1 MASRRKGGG
10 ANKEPTD
17 TTSLYAELAKQHNN
31 HEHEKGIKTCNKILN
46 VAPADATAFQCKVI
60 CLMQLGKFETTLQQ
74 IEDNPGLAAA
84 SACLEFERA
93 YAFYRLN
100 RPGDSLNVLNRAAA
114 ANAENKSLPPRRCV
128 ELKAQVLYKLERFEE
143 CFLVYKDIIKNTD
156 ANDEFETE
164 RMTNLIAASV
174 MAVTE
179 AEKNSDG
186 KYDVPVDDE
195 QETYEI
201 VYNSACKLLA
211 EGQWANAERALE
223 RAEEICKEYLLQ
235 EEEEDE
241 EEIEKETGIIRVQL
255 GYAAQ
260 MQGKEREAQAIYNA
274 VLRSK
279 PADIG
284 LVAAA
289 SNNLLTLNRDQNIFD
304 SKKRIKAATAEGL
317 EHKLPISHRMA
328 IARNNALLAMYTN
341 QVDLCRALVKE
352 LADVF
357 GVGAED
363 RDLITA
369 GVLSRAGKTD
379 EAVAI
384 LLRTEERNGHAN
396 DLEKV
401 LIATQIYLEK
411 GQVVEALTLLD
422 GLPKE
427 EKYLNGILSAMVTLH
442 LANGDRHA
450 VAALLKDAVSWSK
463 SNKRK
468 DGMSIVWRKAAEFHL
483 KGNEPSVAAQSLEE
497 LIKIDPDDRQTLA
510 QLVLA
515 YAKFDL
521 RKALASSK
529 KLPRFNYDYSSVD
542 VDALETSTFL
552 GAKHATRAAATVG
565 GGKAT
570 PGQNKIMSPKA
581 SRVATADEN
590 ENRAMKKKKKRKNRH
605 VPKNFNPD
613 VDPDPERWLPR
624 RERTGYRKP
633 KRDRRKGAE
642 KFTGAQGTAGGGQ
655 GQSETLDYGSR
666 GPAAAAGGAVP
677 KTSPA
682 PHLEAP
688 VGPRQQQRKPQ
699 QKKKSKN
706 KNRF

>member
-10 ANKEPTD
+10 VNKEPTD
-17 TTSLYAELAKQHNN
+17 TTSLYAELAKQQNN

-46 VAPADATAFQCKVI
+46 VAPGDATAFHCKVI
-60 CLMQLGKFETTLQQ
+60 CLMQLGRFETALQQ
-74 IEDNPGLAAA
+74 IEANPGLAA

-93 YAFYRLN
+93 YAYYRLN
-100 RPGDSLNVLNRAAA
+100 RLNDSLDVLNGAA
-114 ANAENKSLPPRRCV
+114 ANAENEGLPPRCL
-128 ELKAQVLYKLERFEE
+128 EMKAQVLYKLERFEE

-164 RMTNLIAASV
+164 RMTNLMAASV

-179 AEKNSDG
+179 ATEKNSNG
-186 KYDVPVDDE
+186 KYNVPVDDE
-195 QETYEI
+195 HETYEI

-211 EGQWANAERALE
+211 EGHWADAEIALE
-223 RAEEICKEYLLQ
+223 RAAKICKEYLLQ

-255 GYAAQ
+255 GYVAQ
-260 MQGKEREAQAIYNA
+260 MQGKEREAQTIYNA

-317 EHKLPISHRMA
+317 EHKLPVSHRMT

-341 QVDLCRALVKE
+341 QVDLCRSLVKE

-357 GVGAED
+357 GVGTED

-369 GVLSRAGKTD
+369 GVLSRAGKAD

-384 LLRTEERNGHAN
+384 LLRAEESSGHAN

-411 GQVVEALTLLD
+411 GQVVEALKLLD
-422 GLPKE
+422 DLPKE
-427 EKYLNGILSAMVTLH
+427 HKYLNGILSAMVKLH
-442 LANGDRHA
+442 LANGNRPA

-497 LIKIDPDDRQTLA
+497 LIKIDPEDRQTLA

-552 GAKHATRAAATVG
+552 GAKHATRAAGTIS

-570 PGQNKIMSPKA
+570 TPGHNKMMSPNLKA
-581 SRVATADEN
+581 PPMDSLGENDNRV
-590 ENRAMKKKKKRKNRH
+590 MKKKKKRKNRH
-605 VPKNFNPD
+605 MPKNFNPD

-666 GPAAAAGGAVP
+666 SSAAGGAVP

-688 VGPRQQQRKPQ
+688 VGPRQPGRKPQ
-699 QKKKSKN
+699 QKKKPKN

>member
-1 MASRRKGGG
+1 MASKRKGGG

-17 TTSLYAELAKQHNN
+17 TTTLYAELAKQLSN
-31 HEHEKGIKTCNKILN
+31 HDHEKGIKTCNKILN
-46 VAPADATAFQCKVI
+46 VAPVDATAFQCKVI
-60 CLMQLGKFETTLQQ
+60 CLMQLSKFETALQQ
-74 IEDNPGLAAA
+74 IEDNPGLAATA
-84 SACLEFERA
+84 SLEFERA
-93 YAFYRLN
+93 YAYYRLN
-100 RPGDSLNVLNRAAA
+100 RLSDSLDALNGVA
-114 ANAENKSLPPRRCV
+114 ANLQNESLPPRCA
-128 ELKAQVLYKLERFEE
+128 ELKAQVLYKLERYEE
-143 CFLVYKDIIKNTD
+143 CFFLYKDIIKNTD
-156 ANDEFETE
+156 ANDDYDTE
-164 RMTNLIAASV
+164 RITNLLAASA

-179 AEKNSDG
+179 AGNKANARF
-186 KYDVPVDDE
+186 DVPVADE

-201 VYNSACKLLA
+201 VYNNACKLLA
-211 EGQWANAERALE
+211 EGQWADAEMGLE
-223 RAEEICKEYLLQ
+223 RAAEKCKEYLLQ

-241 EEIEKETGIIRVQL
+241 DEIEKETGIIRVQL

-260 MQGKEREAQAIYNA
+260 MQGKERDAQAMYNA

-289 SNNLLTLNRDQNIFD
+289 SNNLLTINRDQNIFD

-317 EHKLPISHRMA
+317 EQKLPLKHRMA

-341 QVDLCRALVKE
+341 QIDLCITLVQE
-352 LADVF
+352 LAALF
-357 GVGAED
+357 NVGEEE
-363 RDLITA
+363 RSLITA
-369 GVLSRAGKTD
+369 GVLSRTGKAD
-379 EAVAI
+379 EAVDT
-384 LLRTEERNGHAN
+384 LLGTKEIN
-396 DLEKV
+396 DIEKV

-411 GQVVEALTLLD
+411 GQVSEAIKLLD

-427 EKYLNGILSAMVTLH
+427 TKYKNGILSAMVTLH
-442 LANGDRHA
+442 LADGDRHA
-450 VAALLKDAVSWSK
+450 VAALLKDAVAWSK

-468 DGMSIVWRKAAEFHL
+468 DGMSTVWRKAAEFHL
-483 KGNEPSVAAQSLEE
+483 RGNEPSVAAQSLEE

-521 RKALASSK
+521 KKAMASSK

-552 GAKHATRAAATVG
+552 GAKHATRATVS
-565 GGKAT
+565 GGKTT
-570 PGQNKIMSPKA
+570 PGQSKMMSPKA
-581 SRVATADEN
+581 STVDAPGEQNNARE
-590 ENRAMKKKKKRKNRH
+590 KKKKRKNRH
-605 VPKNFNPD
+605 IPKNFNPD

-642 KFTGAQGTAGGGQ
+642 KFTGAQGTAGGGH

-666 GPAAAAGGAVP
+666 SSAAGGAVP

>member
-17 TTSLYAELAKQHNN
+17 TTSLYAELAKQQNN

-46 VAPADATAFQCKVI
+46 VAPTDATAFQCKVI
-60 CLMQLGKFETTLQQ
+60 CLMQLGKFETALQQ
-74 IEDNPGLAAA
+74 IEDNPGLAASA
-84 SACLEFERA
+84 SLEFERA
-93 YAFYRLN
+93 YAYYRLN
-100 RPGDSLNVLNRAAA
+100 RLSDSLDALNGAAA
-114 ANAENKSLPPRRCV
+114 SANAENESLPERCV
-128 ELKAQVLYKLERFEE
+128 ELKAQVLYKLERYEE
-143 CFLVYKDIIKNTD
+143 CFLLYKDIIKNTD
-156 ANDEFETE
+156 ANDEYETE
-164 RMTNLIAASV
+164 RLTNLIAASV

-179 AEKNSDG
+179 DEKNSNG
-186 KYDVPVDDE
+186 KYDVPVADE

-211 EGQWANAERALE
+211 EGHWADAEMALE
-223 RAEEICKEYLLQ
+223 RAAEKCKEYLLQ

-317 EHKLPISHRMA
+317 EQKLPVSHRMV

-341 QVDLCRALVKE
+341 QIDLCRSLVKE

-357 GVGAED
+357 GVGAEE

-369 GVLSRAGKTD
+369 GVLSRAGKAD
-379 EAVAI
+379 EAVAT
-384 LLRTEERNGHAN
+384 LLRSEERNG
-396 DLEKV
+396 LEKV
-401 LIATQIYLEK
+401 LIATQIFLEK
-411 GQVVEALTLLD
+411 GQVVEALKLMD
-422 GLPKE
+422 SLPNQ

-442 LANGDRHA
+442 LANGDRYA

-497 LIKIDPDDRQTLA
+497 LIKIDPEDRQTLA

-521 RKALASSK
+521 KKALASSK

-552 GAKHATRAAATVG
+552 GAKHATRAAATVI

-570 PGQNKIMSPKA
+570 PGQNKMMSPKA
-581 SRVATADEN
+581 RTADALGEN
-590 ENRAMKKKKKRKNRH
+590 DNDAIKKKKKRKNRH
-605 VPKNFNPD
+605 IPKNFNPD

-642 KFTGAQGTAGGGQ
+642 KFTGAQGTAGGGH

-666 GPAAAAGGAVP
+666 SSAAGGAVP